1 MERPEHIFKIGEQ
14 IYRYAGGMPRRN
26 RTRPYTVVDVVRQS
40 TALFCIGSRVQA
52 ANNGASERTEVGADG
67 RTEKAPTTSAAGAS

>member
-40 TALFCIGSRVQA
+40 TALFCIDQDPGLS
-52 ANNGASERTEVGADG
+52 
-67 RTEKAPTTSAAGAS
+67 